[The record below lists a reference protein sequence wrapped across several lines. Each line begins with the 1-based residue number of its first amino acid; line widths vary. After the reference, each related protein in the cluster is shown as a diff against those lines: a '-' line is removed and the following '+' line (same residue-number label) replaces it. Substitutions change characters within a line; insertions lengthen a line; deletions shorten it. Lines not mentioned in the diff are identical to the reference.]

1 MRIQLETVGSDTKLV
16 RAYAVGQVTINQET
30 YRSSLLL
37 TPARVVSDWPP
48 TVFADLQAHH
58 FDAIR
63 QLEPELV
70 ILGTGRRLRF
80 PAAAMIR
87 VLTDAQVGVEVMDT
101 AAACRTYNILAAEGR
116 RVVAALLMIEE

>member
-16 RAYAVGQVTINQET
+16 RAYAVGQVTINQE
-30 YRSSLLL
+30 
-37 TPARVVSDWPP
+37 